1 MYTLLIMSALAA
13 AAETAAAA
21 SQVTKMLDN
30 SGVSSLLR

>member
-13 AAETAAAA
+13 EAAAA
-21 SQVTKMLDN
+21 SKVTKMLNN